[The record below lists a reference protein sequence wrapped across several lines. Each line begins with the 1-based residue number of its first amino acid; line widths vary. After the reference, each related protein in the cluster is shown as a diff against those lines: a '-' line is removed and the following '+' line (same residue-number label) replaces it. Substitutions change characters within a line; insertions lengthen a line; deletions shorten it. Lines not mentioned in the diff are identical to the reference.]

1 MLPLDYADK
10 GVDRQRRNVGRL
22 TMVTTLVIISIG
34 ASRIAD
40 GALSQ
45 SWTSQSVVD
54 VLVIFLMALVI
65 SDLASEGDRNQTR
78 VASISSISWPILIA
92 FSVTPGDRSDEIASS
107 LIFLLVAILLQEH
120 SRRAYSHSVLG
131 RRYRGI
137 LGGFGVSTSVA
148 IMISK
153 ASSNE
158 VIAFSTSI
166 MVLILAYDVLRKD
179 PSNHGRSALMRA
191 IDEIESE
198 ILEINERGIILDQ
211 ASSLLKLARE
221 EGWKN
226 TLNGSKRLDSVRREI
241 DSALALDEDLIELR
255 SVVKP
260 LVDRATG
267 IAPEVDEPANL
278 LSEGDNERSLGSFR
292 KAEAHYRSAQI
303 SATRICDYWESATKA
318 LHEAESIE
326 GGHESTQSQTIKGL
340 IQIAREAMEDHRPD
354 EALRILKTL
363 PEQIQSLDEAI
374 ERVRS
379 KRGEIERELESE
391 HDDLLP
397 NFKEKLDSI
406 DDMILRGEL
415 SVAMGALDS
424 IDRTLS
430 GRRESKRSFNQSIR
444 QRSTI
449 EKRIPDYHKDRIL
462 SKIEESMEMS
472 RSGSWIEADST
483 LKEVLDELDSL
494 QDIERDTK
502 ELLLFIEDEWKKTRK
517 RLEAN
522 SIGPMHP
529 TRKMVEKNVTEAR
542 LNFNKGAYHLSRS
555 NMGKADEGIEALRRL
570 V

>member
-1 MLPLDYADK
+1 M
-10 GVDRQRRNVGRL
+10 
-22 TMVTTLVIISIG
+22 
-34 ASRIAD
+34 
-40 GALSQ
+40 
-45 SWTSQSVVD
+45 
-54 VLVIFLMALVI
+54 
-65 SDLASEGDRNQTR
+65 
-78 VASISSISWPILIA
+78 
-92 FSVTPGDRSDEIASS
+92 
-107 LIFLLVAILLQEH
+107 
-120 SRRAYSHSVLG
+120 
-131 RRYRGI
+131 
-137 LGGFGVSTSVA
+137 
-148 IMISK
+148 
-153 ASSNE
+153 
-158 VIAFSTSI
+158 
-166 MVLILAYDVLRKD
+166 
-179 PSNHGRSALMRA
+179 
-191 IDEIESE
+191 
-198 ILEINERGIILDQ
+198 
-211 ASSLLKLARE
+211 
-221 EGWKN
+221 
-226 TLNGSKRLDSVRREI
+226 
-241 DSALALDEDLIELR
+241 
-255 SVVKP
+255 
-260 LVDRATG
+260 
-267 IAPEVDEPANL
+267 
-278 LSEGDNERSLGSFR
+278 
-292 KAEAHYRSAQI
+292 
-303 SATRICDYWESATKA
+303 
-318 LHEAESIE
+318 
-326 GGHESTQSQTIKGL
+326 
-340 IQIAREAMEDHRPD
+340 
-354 EALRILKTL
+354 
-363 PEQIQSLDEAI
+363 
-374 ERVRS
+374 RS

-555 NMGKADEGIEALRRL
+555 NMGEADEGIEALRRL